1 MRDHESVHPPPRGTS
16 CLTGLLAVAAA
27 LGAGH
32 LLAGLTGSPGSS
44 PFLAVGNSAID
55 LAPEPVKDFA
65 IAAFGEANKTA
76 LLVGMGVVLAVLGA
90 AGGLAS
96 RGGPLPGLI
105 LVGLGGTAGALAT
118 LARPDLPTWA
128 VAVPLSSTVV
138 GGVVFALLW
147 SASRPRG
154 PRKDTGEDPAL
165 TGTGA
170 GLGRRRLL
178 VSTGAVALGS
188 ATATLGG
195 QALTGRGGLE
205 ESRRAVTARLPP
217 PSPPPG
223 GADFVDQGTPTFIT
237 ANDDFYRVDTA
248 LRVPALRAEDW
259 RLRVHGLVERE
270 LSLNFD
276 DLLRRPWRTE
286 TITMTC
292 VSNEVGGPYVSTAEF
307 VGVPLRDL
315 LREAGVRAGAER
327 VFGTSVDGYTAAT
340 PVETLLDPDR
350 VALLA
355 FGMNGEAL
363 PPEHGFPVRMV
374 TAGLY
379 GYVSATKWL
388 VDLELTTGDRR
399 TYWEER
405 GWAERAPIKTQSRID
420 SPRGF
425 ETLPAGRTTV
435 VGVAWAQ
442 TTGIDSVEVRVDDG
456 PWQPATLAREVN
468 PDTWRMWRAE
478 VHLVPGGHRISCR
491 ATDRDGHTQ
500 TEERVGTVPDGA
512 TGWHAV
518 VCTAE

>member
-1 MRDHESVHPPPRGTS
+1 MRDHQNAPRPPRGTS
-16 CLTGLLAVAAA
+16 CLTGLLSVAAA
-27 LGAGH
+27 LGTGH
-32 LLAGLTGSPGSS
+32 LLAGLTGEPGSS
-44 PFLAVGNSAID
+44 PFLAVGNTAID

-65 IAAFGEANKTA
+65 ITTFGEANKTA
-76 LLVGMGVVLAVLGA
+76 LLVGMAVVLAVLGA
-90 AGGLAS
+90 ASGLAA
-96 RGGPLPGLI
+96 RRDPLPGLV
-105 LVGLGGTAGALAT
+105 LVGLGGAAGALAT
-118 LARPDLPTWA
+118 LGRPDLPAWA
-128 VAVPLSSTVV
+128 VAVPLSSAVV
-138 GGVVFALLW
+138 GGVVFALLR
-147 SASRPRG
+147 SASRPHGSREG
-154 PRKDTGEDPAL
+154 TGTDPAA
-165 TGTGA
+165 TGA

-178 VSTGAVALGS
+178 VSTGAVGLGS
-188 ATATLGG
+188 AAAALGG

-205 ESRRAVTARLPP
+205 ESRRAVTARLPAAA
-217 PSPPPG
+217 PPPG
-223 GADFVDQGTPTFIT
+223 GADFADQGTPTFIT

-248 LRVPALRAEDW
+248 LRVPHLRAEDW

-270 LSLNFD
+270 LVLSFD

-286 TITMTC
+286 VITMTC

-307 VGVPLRDL
+307 VGVPVADL
-315 LREAGVRAGAER
+315 LREAGVRPVAER
-327 VFGTSVDGYTAAT
+327 VFSASADGYTAAT

-379 GYVSATKWL
+379 GYVSATKWV
-388 VDLELTTGDRR
+388 VDLELATRERR

-425 ETLPAGRTTV
+425 DTIPAGRTTV

-442 TTGIDSVEVRVDDG
+442 TTGTDRVEVRVDDG

-478 VHLVPGGHRISCR
+478 VDLAPGSHRIACR
-491 ATDRDGHTQ
+491 ATDRNGHTQ
-500 TEERVGTVPDGA
+500 PEERVGTVPDGA
-512 TGWHAV
+512 TGWHSV